1 MAQIFQLPVADVFQE
16 NCYIYGDPQTR
27 HAVLIDPGAQPEKIK
42 AWVDQNGWTIDRILL
57 THGHFDHTGAV
68 NALREMW
75 DIPVYA
81 KNDMY
86 LLDPYLNLSEANN
99 RYVVVKNAHHFHEGE
114 NVLPDTMSGTLQVIS
129 TPGHTPDSV
138 TFYDPHN
145 HVAFVGDAMFKGQ
158 PGIWN
163 FPGGNREELLNSIR
177 TKLLTLP
184 DNTLLLSG
192 HSAPTTPQAERPL
205 YTY

>member
-42 AWVDQNGWTIDRILL
+42 TWVDQNGWTIDRILL

-68 NALREMW
+68 NTLREIW

-81 KNDMY
+81 KSDMY

-114 NVLPDTMSGTLQVIS
+114 NVLPETMSGTLQVIL

-138 TFYDPHN
+138 TFYDPNSHI
-145 HVAFVGDAMFKGQ
+145 AFVGDAMFQGQ

-163 FPGGNREELLNSIR
+163 FPGGNREELLNSIC

-192 HSAPTTPQAERPL
+192 HSAPTTPQAERSL
-205 YTY
+205 YNH

>member
-1 MAQIFQLPVADVFQE
+1 MAQIYQLPVADVFQE
-16 NCYIYGDPQTR
+16 NCYIYGDPQTH
-27 HAVLIDPGAQPEKIK
+27 HAVLIDPGAQPQKIK
-42 AWVDQNGWTIDRILL
+42 DWVEQNGWTIDRILL

-68 NALREMW
+68 NALRQAW
-75 DIPVYA
+75 DVPVYA
-81 KNDMY
+81 KNDLY

-99 RYVVVKNAHHFHEGE
+99 RYVVVKDAKHFQEGE
-114 NVLPDTMSGTLQVIS
+114 NVLPDTMSGQLRVIS

-138 TFYDPHN
+138 TFYDPDS
-145 HVAFVGDAMFKGQ
+145 HVAFVGDTMFQGQ

-184 DNTLLLSG
+184 KETLLLSG
-192 HSAPTTPQAERPL
+192 HSAPTTPQAEQSL
-205 YTY
+205 YIY